1 MTKPPVRVAVTG
13 AAGQIG
19 YALLFRVAA
28 GEFLGPEQPVFL
40 QLLEI
45 APALPALDGVMMEL
59 EDCAFPT
66 LAGTAASADPAVAFR
81 DADYAFLV
89 GARPRGPGME
99 RADLLLSNAEI
110 FREQG
115 RALNEHAS
123 REVKA
128 VVVGNPANTNAL
140 IAMSNAPD
148 LAPGQ
153 VTAMT
158 RLDHNRAL
166 ASLAAK
172 TGAPVAAIRRLIVW
186 GNHSGT
192 QYPDLRHA
200 LVEGTPALERV
211 ERDWYRDEYIPK
223 VAQRGAEII
232 AARGASSAASA
243 ANAALAHLRD
253 WVSGTPAADWTSMAV
268 PSDGAYG
275 VPEGLVYSFPVRCA
289 GGRYEIVQG
298 LDLNEFS
305 RGKMAATQKE
315 LEEERDAVKHL
326 LG

>member
-19 YALLFRVAA
+19 YALLFRLAA

-45 APALPALDGVMMEL
+45 PPALPALDGVMMEL
-59 EDCAFPT
+59 DDCAFPT

-89 GARPRGPGME
+89 GARPRGAGME
-99 RADLLLSNAEI
+99 RADLLLSNAAI

-140 IAMSNAPD
+140 IAMNNAPD

-153 VTAMT
+153 ITAMT

-172 TGAPVAAIRRLIVW
+172 TGAPVAAIQRLIIW

-211 ERDWYRDEYIPK
+211 EQDWYRNEYIPK

-253 WVSGTPAADWTSMAV
+253 WVSGAPADDWTSMAV
-268 PSDGAYG
+268 PSTGAYG

-289 GGRYEIVQG
+289 GGGYEIVQG
-298 LDLNEFS
+298 LDLDEFS

-315 LEEERDAVKHL
+315 LEEERDAVKDL